1 MEYAGF
7 MLICLILI
15 VYLTIGSYMEIK
27 MFPWGH
33 ETGVIICFGIALSI
47 IVSLIE
53 HEALDMLKW

>member
-1 MEYAGF
+1 MEYLGF

-27 MFPWGH
+27 MFKWGH
-33 ETGVIICFGIALSI
+33 ETGVIICFGIILSI